1 MNPLRHC
8 ELICNP
14 SNDKQDTLSFIHSHG
29 IIHRDIKPDNFL
41 YRSEDS
47 AIDDV
52 VLIDFGISKVS
63 PTRSLKDQ

>member
-1 MNPLRHC
+1 
-8 ELICNP
+8 
-14 SNDKQDTLSFIHSHG
+14 LSFIHSHG

-63 PTRSLKDQ
+63 PH